1 MPQTVLHEKEN
12 QSIVY
17 KVRAKNIETEKTS
30 LNLSG
35 KSIAWCKCSTCVG
48 F

>member
-17 KVRAKNIETEKTS
+17 KVRAKNIETEKQ
-30 LNLSG
+30 
-35 KSIAWCKCSTCVG
+35 V
-48 F
+48 